1 MRLFFNKAL
10 LDTARDYY
18 AQPHR
23 GYHDTG
29 HFDELIALARLYTPD
44 LNEAEQL
51 ALLFHDAVY
60 VPGAAD
66 GENER
71 QSAELM
77 RACAARLGIVGVDL
91 ERNWPQSEPV
101 WHVLHVNE
109 RRTLEAQWR
118 EKKSDGDFLQIWMAK
133 EAWLKA
139 VGAGLKRD
147 PAGIEIVVSPN
158 GVFEVLDPQWR
169 GGKIVGLHDAL
180 FIGDELLPVACV
192 STKRLPSRGRY
203 SY

>member
-71 QSAELM
+71 QSADLM
-77 RACAARLGIVGVDL
+77 RACAARLGIFGVDL
-91 ERNWPQSEPV
+91 ERATRIIEATRHAAPPPAEAEIGRA
-101 WHVLHVNE
+101 HV
-109 RRTLEAQWR
+109 
-118 EKKSDGDFLQIWMAK
+118 
-133 EAWLKA
+133 
-139 VGAGLKRD
+139 
-147 PAGIEIVVSPN
+147 
-158 GVFEVLDPQWR
+158 
-169 GGKIVGLHDAL
+169 
-180 FIGDELLPVACV
+180 
-192 STKRLPSRGRY
+192 
-203 SY
+203 